1 MAQSNFS
8 YRASLER
15 ARKVTLDSYG
25 TDFQA
30 PTAQE
35 QAANSSQG
43 LMRPRQRPQ
52 EPQGGFVAGFGLGL
66 MKSLIPP
73 EKSPVRPQARPGSER
88 QPDPTSN
95 NRPRS
100 RDTSSRSVQSQV
112 YNGLLDRGVSD
123 HIAQGFMSNFADES
137 AFDIDVTEAE
147 ANVHGTY
154 GRGLYQL
161 TGDRR
166 TNFEA
171 RYGEDYSI
179 DNQLDWLVDHELNGT
194 ESSAWAK
201 IQATTTAGE
210 AADSIVRN
218 FLRPAASHR
227 NSRSAKYLDG
237 SGLWSR

>member
-1 MAQSNFS
+1 MTQGNFS
-8 YRASLER
+8 YKANLER
-15 ARKVTLDSYG
+15 ARKALLDNSG
-25 TDFQA
+25 SDFSA

-52 EPQGGFVAGFGLGL
+52 EPQTGFVAGFGLGV
-66 MKSLIPP
+66 MKSL
-73 EKSPVRPQARPGSER
+73 ESSKESPTRPQARPGSER
-88 QPDPTSN
+88 QPDPTIKD
-95 NRPRS
+95 RPRS
-100 RDTSSRSVQSQV
+100 RTNSSRSIQGQV
-112 YNGLLDRGVSD
+112 YEGMLDRGLPE

-137 AFDIDVTEAE
+137 AFDIDVVESE

-161 TGDRR
+161 TGSRR
-166 TNFEA
+166 TAFEA
-171 RYGEDYSI
+171 KFGEDYSI
-179 DNQLDWLVDHELNGT
+179 DNQLDWLVDHELPGT

-201 IQATTTAGE
+201 IQSTSTAGE

-237 SGLWSR
+237 SGLWSN